1 MTLKIGLT
9 QNIKRYYKNFID
21 FSDHYWLNAFR
32 KKKIEF
38 LLIPNNKILSESF
51 LKKINL
57 LILAG
62 GNDVLSNKKESKIRN
77 SVEVNLIK
85 KSIKKKI
92 PILGVCRGA
101 QLLNVTFGGKITKIK
116 NHMNTRH
123 QIFFE
128 DEKILK
134 FKNLS
139 VNSYHNYGIL
149 KKNLSKSFIPFA
161 KDKNEN
167 IEMFFCKNKKI
178 IGSMWHPEREKNLVF
193 LYKLINFIRKI

>member
-9 QNIKRYYKNFID
+9 QNIKKYYNNFID
-21 FSDHYWLNAFR
+21 FSDHYWLNAFN

-51 LKKINL
+51 LKRINF

-62 GNDVLSNKKESKIRN
+62 GNDVLGNKKETKIRN
-77 SVEVNLIK
+77 LVEINLIK
-85 KSIKKKI
+85 KSIKMKI

-101 QLLNVTFGGKITKIK
+101 QLLNVTFGGKITKVK

-123 QIFFE
+123 KIFFE
-128 DEKILK
+128 DNKILK

-139 VNSYHNYGIL
+139 VNSFHNYGIS
-149 KKNLSKSFIPFA
+149 KKNLSKSFISFA
-161 KDKNEN
+161 NDENKN
-167 IEMFFCKNKKI
+167 IEMFWSKNKKI

-193 LYKLINFIRKI
+193 LFRLIEFLSKI

>member
-85 KSIKKKI
+85 KSIKKKNSNFRS
-92 PILGVCRGA
+92 LQRRS
-101 QLLNVTFGGKITKIK
+101 IT
-116 NHMNTRH
+116 
-123 QIFFE
+123 Q
-128 DEKILK
+128 
-134 FKNLS
+134 
-139 VNSYHNYGIL
+139 
-149 KKNLSKSFIPFA
+149 
-161 KDKNEN
+161 
-167 IEMFFCKNKKI
+167 C
-178 IGSMWHPEREKNLVF
+178 
-193 LYKLINFIRKI
+193 NFWW